1 MKRVTVLVALAVAL
15 TLLGGGCTGSLPTD
29 TRGTPRSTPETT
41 SATPSPDAG
50 TPAPTPPQRQIVWVS
65 VEDDQRV
72 VAVDVRGRK
81 VIRRFRVSGVPHN
94 VTVAADG
101 TVVVALQGSGRIA
114 LIRGGRSR
122 EVELGGSP
130 HDVKV
135 FGGTAVVAN
144 EGQARVDLVA
154 LSGKRVAEVPLKA
167 NPHDVAL
174 TATGRAW
181 LTLDGSDELAL
192 VDVQHRRVGRY
203 VPTGRRPHDLLVAPD
218 ERLWVTDWEGGLHVF
233 SRRGRLLRT
242 IPVGVE
248 AHHLAFTPG
257 PGRREVW
264 LTDHEAHRVFVIDA
278 RSLRVVDELHIDGA
292 PHHVAI
298 TPDGRWAVVADH
310 DGGTLLVYRARG
322 RRLVA
327 RIAVGDGPHGVW
339 AEPAP

>member
-1 MKRVTVLVALAVAL
+1 MKRFAVVVTLALVSS
-15 TLLGGGCTGSLPTD
+15 GCI
-29 TRGTPRSTPETT
+29 GTQPHDGTARREPGPAT
-41 SATPSPDAG
+41 SPAAPSPVTE
-50 TPAPTPPQRQIVWVS
+50 TPAPARPERQIVWVS

-72 VAVDVRGRK
+72 VAVDVRAGK

-94 VTVAADG
+94 VTVAADR

-114 LIRGGRSR
+114 LIRGRRSR

-144 EGQARVDLVA
+144 EGAARVDLVA
-154 LSGKRVAEVPLKA
+154 LSGRRVAQVPLHA
-167 NPHDVAL
+167 NPHDLAL
-174 TATGRAW
+174 TAKGRAW
-181 LTLDGSDELAL
+181 VTLDGRDELAL
-192 VDVQHRRVGRY
+192 VDVKDRRVVRY

-218 ERLWVTDWEGGLHVF
+218 GRLWVSDWGGGLHVF

-242 IPVGVE
+242 IPVGLE

-264 LTDHEAHRVFVIDA
+264 LTDHEAHRVFVLDA

-298 TPDGRWAVVADH
+298 TPDGRWALVVDH
-310 DGGTLLVYRARG
+310 DGGTLLVYRARS
-322 RRLVA
+322 RRLVV
-327 RIAVGDGPHGVW
+327 RIPVGEGPHGVW
-339 AEPAP
+339 AAP